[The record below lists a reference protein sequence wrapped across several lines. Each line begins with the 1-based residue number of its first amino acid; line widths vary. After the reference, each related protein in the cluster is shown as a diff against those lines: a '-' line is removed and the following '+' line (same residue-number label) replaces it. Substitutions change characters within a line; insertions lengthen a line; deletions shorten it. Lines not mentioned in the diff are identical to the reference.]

1 MLKTTDVGDSWDR
14 LPYNM
19 IDVLRALVMFDDERG
34 IIGANLGRF
43 YRTTDNWN
51 SFTTVILS
59 GFGHAA
65 CPSFVDDQLGWAA
78 SESGRIARTTDGGAT
93 WTLQTSGTTN
103 AFVALHFANDQL
115 GFAAPPAHSCYA
127 PPTVAP
133 PGHPCPPLSAPACVP
148 SISSM
153 HRTASP

>member
-78 SESGRIARTTDGGAT
+78 SESGKIARTTDGG
-93 WTLQTSGTTN
+93 TT
-103 AFVALHFANDQL
+103 
-115 GFAAPPAHSCYA
+115 
-127 PPTVAP
+127 
-133 PGHPCPPLSAPACVP
+133 
-148 SISSM
+148 
-153 HRTASP
+153 